1 VGLGRAPQSERRNGQ
16 AGALSGLGQGPAE
29 REEKWP
35 GWSGVCAPARP
46 RRAILV
52 RGSDADP
59 LGLRAARGPS
69 PPTPASGACAP
80 RPCRGALGTRAEG
93 KCPSRDWGHE
103 PKASV
108 PLATGDTS
116 RRQVSLSR
124 LGTRAEG
131 KCPSRDWG
139 HEPKASVPLATG
151 DTSRRQ
157 VSLSR
162 LGTRAEGK
170 CPSRDW
176 EGTRAEGKCPLV
188 CSVRR
193 TAHRALRFRVGRIA
207 PNAKPRGPR
216 GAGERAKN
224 CRRDWVRT
232 NDPYRVKVVLYR

>member
-69 PPTPASGACAP
+69 PPTPASGL
-80 RPCRGALGTRAEG
+80 ALLGRAEA
-93 KCPSRDWGHE
+93 RWGHE

-108 PLATGDTS
+108 PLATGDTSRRQVSLSRLGDTS

-207 PNAKPRGPR
+207 PNAKPRGP
-216 GAGERAKN
+216 AERASAQKIVGAIGFEPTTPTVS
-224 CRRDWVRT
+224 R
-232 NDPYRVKVVLYR
+232 